1 MRRTILRYYEYLLLS
16 IHLKLICMIN
26 CLFQTV
32 IVSSGLMHGSVLKF
46 FPFLVTI
53 LVYRKDVMLKPATSL
68 KVKTFLHWN
77 FSSFFNCTNGTK
89 SGNASLSICCKH
101 LKRAFNVP
109 NEFIIE
115 ICPRDNFP
123 LKNFVVNFCH
133 HIKWE
138 HRISKSTQQE
148 NWN

>member
-1 MRRTILRYYEYLLLS
+1 
-16 IHLKLICMIN
+16 MIN

-46 FPFLVTI
+46 FPFLATI

-123 LKNFVVNFCH
+123 LKNFCRKFLPPYKVGAQD
-133 HIKWE
+133 KQE
-138 HRISKSTQQE
+138 HSTGKLE
-148 NWN
+148 LD